1 MREARFVNLNKEKW
15 SRMERMD
22 HLDADTLAENYVAL
36 TDDLSYA
43 RTFFPG
49 SDAERYLNGLV
60 AAYQINIYGQD
71 RRERRTLLGF
81 WMREFPALL
90 WERRRT
96 LLFAV
101 VFFVFSVAVGAFSA
115 SRDTDF
121 TRLIL
126 GDSYVDMTLDNIEKG
141 TPMGVYAQ
149 GGAMEMFWAITIN
162 NVKVAFVAF
171 ALGLLFSAGSLW
183 VLFSNGVMLGAF
195 QYFFYE
201 HGALFHSMLSVWAH
215 GTFEI
220 TSIVIA
226 GGAGLVMG
234 NGLLFPG
241 TYRRGAAF
249 RRGAMDGVKI
259 VAGLVPFFI
268 IAGWI
273 EGFVTRYADAMPVVG
288 AATIVLSLA
297 GVFVTKREKVV
308 PVALEQFLKDHPNI
322 RCLHLHLDNDLV
334 GRGAVKGIMEGLQD
348 QYEIR
353 DEPPARGKDV
363 NEMLMLRVGLMK
375 EKEALQR

>member
-1 MREARFVNLNKEKW
+1 MREARFVNQNKEKW
-15 SRMERMD
+15 SRMERISG
-22 HLDADTLAENYVAL
+22 LDADTLAENYVAL
-36 TDDLSYA
+36 ADDLSYA

-49 SDAERYLNGLV
+49 SDAERYLNGLM

-81 WMREFPALL
+81 WTREFPALL

-96 LLFAV
+96 LLFAA
-101 VFFVFSVAVGAFSA
+101 VFFAFAVAVGAFSA

-126 GDSYVDMTLDNIEKG
+126 GDAYVDMTLDNIEKG
-141 TPMGVYAQ
+141 TPMGVYA
-149 GGAMEMFWAITIN
+149 GEGAMEMFLAITVN

-241 TYRRGAAF
+241 TYRRGDSF

-273 EGFVTRYADAMPVVG
+273 EGFVTRYADAMSVVG

-297 GVFVTKREKVV
+297 GVVTYFVLY
-308 PVALEQFLKDHPNI
+308 PYY
-322 RCLHLHLDNDLV
+322 LHKN
-334 GRGAVKGIMEGLQD
+334 GM
-348 QYEIR
+348 Y
-353 DEPPARGKDV
+353 GK
-363 NEMLMLRVGLMK
+363 N
-375 EKEALQR
+375 